1 MTDNTKNFTY
11 DGNNALRDMVL
22 ETFGGT
28 VRKRAPKP
36 EDSDGTGVEEQGVIP
51 VGAETGDVIALSNGV
66 ADADSEGDFLWRTGD
81 LVDSPE
87 LSGEVPVE
95 SRTGAEEPR
104 VEEEAAFLGAG
115 DDATGTEEA
124 EDVAI
129 LESVPAEASHADE
142 EETAE
147 PRTRFPSVAEIAK
160 IIPDCVSLDSLR
172 QVGMVPLRSEED
184 ILIVAVSSLAAYP
197 RAQLLGTVIGKP
209 VDVEVCEE
217 KTIDDAIHALY
228 DYRSGVTDK
237 AAEAME
243 GIDDIDDLAREDV
256 MSDSVDVPVIRLVN
270 GLILDAIKQR
280 ATDIHVEPYE
290 DSVLIRFRVDGVL
303 QDRLRLPRGHQAP
316 LTSRI
321 KVMAKMDIAEHM
333 APQDGRIG
341 ITVGNKA
348 VDIRV
353 GSVPVQFGERIAM
366 RLLDKG
372 HGLLTLEDLGM
383 EKRERSI
390 MDEMILRPNGMILFT
405 GPTGS
410 GKTTT
415 MYAILQALAQPA
427 VNIITVE
434 DPIEYDLP
442 GVAQIQVNEKAGV
455 TFAAALRSILR
466 QDPDIIMIGEM
477 RDFETAHIGVQSSLT
492 GHLVLSTL
500 HTNDSVGAIVRLIDM
515 GIEPF
520 LAASSMIGTVAQR
533 LVRRVCPQ
541 CREKSADV
549 PAMLAKQGVR
559 AVYRGRGCDY
569 CMNTGYRG
577 RVGLYEQ
584 FLVTEE
590 IREAIAESKA
600 SSVLRDMARKS
611 GFRTIWEIGLDAV
624 ARGLTTPE
632 ELARVAG
639 DE

>member
-1 MTDNTKNFTY
+1 MTDNTKDFSY
-11 DGNNALRDMVL
+11 KGNSALRDMVL
-22 ETFGGT
+22 ETFGDA
-28 VRKRAPKP
+28 VRKKSDDRPERATGDVAAGSVLTLPTPSVRETSGDADTEGDLLWRTEDVSEESAASAECP
-36 EDSDGTGVEEQGVIP
+36 EAPATGESISGGGELPGDAP
-51 VGAETGDVIALSNGV
+51 GETETEGAET
-66 ADADSEGDFLWRTGD
+66 
-81 LVDSPE
+81 
-87 LSGEVPVE
+87 
-95 SRTGAEEPR
+95 
-104 VEEEAAFLGAG
+104 
-115 DDATGTEEA
+115 
-124 EDVAI
+124 VAI
-129 LESVPAEASHADE
+129 LAAAPDDAGGTAG
-142 EETAE
+142 ETTDRH
-147 PRTRFPSVAEIAK
+147 PRFPSVSEVAR
-160 IIPDCVSLDSLR
+160 IIPECVSLDSLR
-172 QVGMVPLRSEED
+172 QAGMVPLRAED
-184 ILIVAVSSLAAYP
+184 DLLVVAVSTVESFP
-197 RAQLLGTVIGKP
+197 RAQLLGAVIGKP
-209 VDVEVCEE
+209 VDIEIFDE
-217 KTIDDAIHALY
+217 KTIGDAIHSLY
-228 DYRSGVTDK
+228 DYRSGAADK

-243 GIDDIDDLAREDV
+243 GIEDIDDLAREDV

-341 ITVGNKA
+341 ITVGGKA

-383 EKRERSI
+383 ERRERTI

-415 MYAILQALAQPA
+415 LYAILQALAQPS

-477 RDFETAHIGVQSSLT
+477 RDYETAHIGVQSSLT

-533 LVRRVCPQ
+533 LVRKVCPK
-541 CREKSADV
+541 CGEKSSDV
-549 PAMLAKQGVR
+549 PAMLARQGVR
-559 AVYRGRGCDY
+559 AVWRGRGCDY

-590 IREAIAESKA
+590 IREAIAESKQA
-600 SSVLRDMARKS
+600 SALREMARKS
-611 GFRTIWEIGLDAV
+611 GFRTLWEIGLDAV